1 MTRVLY
7 SLCGADAKR
16 PFSPHAWKI
25 VMALHH
31 KGLDFEERPTPF
43 TEIPNI
49 ENGAT
54 KTVPLLI
61 DGNQKVTDSFAI
73 AAYLDATYSDRPTLF
88 GGAEGMAVTRL
99 IEGYSQMIIQPALAK
114 IVVLDIWKGLAPAD
128 QPYFRASR
136 EARHGRT
143 LEEVDAAKGP
153 EIEAFPSKLE
163 PMRHML
169 KFQSWI
175 GGEKPL
181 FGDYILFGALQWAR
195 IVSPTQLL
203 KAGDPVSDWF
213 ERALDLHNAAGRSV
227 TAA

>member
-7 SLCGADAKR
+7 SLCGADVKR

-31 KGLDFEERPTPF
+31 KGLDFKERPTPF
-43 TEIPNI
+43 TAIPLI
-49 ENGAT
+49 ENEAT

-61 DGNQKVTDSFAI
+61 DGDQKVTDSFVI
-73 AAYLDATYSDRPTLF
+73 AAYLDANYADRPTVF
-88 GGAEGMAVTRL
+88 GGPEGMAATRL
-99 IEGYSQMIIQPALAK
+99 IEGYSQMIVQPALVK
-114 IVVLDIWKGLAPAD
+114 IVVLDIWKGLAPLD
-128 QPYFRASR
+128 QAYFRKSR
-136 EARHGRT
+136 EARLGRS

-153 EIEAFPSKLE
+153 EIENFSSKLE
-163 PMRHML
+163 PIRHML
-169 KFQSWI
+169 KFQPWI

-203 KAGDPVSDWF
+203 KAGDPVYDWF
-213 ERALDLHNAAGRSV
+213 ERGLDLYNGAGRTV